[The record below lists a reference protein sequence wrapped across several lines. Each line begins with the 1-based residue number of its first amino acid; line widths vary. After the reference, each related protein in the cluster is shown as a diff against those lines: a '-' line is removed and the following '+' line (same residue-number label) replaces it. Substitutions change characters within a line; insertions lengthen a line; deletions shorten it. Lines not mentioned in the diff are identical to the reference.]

1 MIQPQVDLLVLVIS
15 NGSKMLIF
23 CPEVLISQL
32 GLSNKDILQLTHSY
46 SIYSV
51 DVQSIL
57 AKILLFK
64 HHMFRIKT
72 QSVDTSMKLPT
83 KFNYLAVL
91 EAKVVTNTIP
101 LSGYVIGIH
110 HYRKI

>member
-1 MIQPQVDLLVLVIS
+1 MSSLYLLKFFYLSTICLELKLV
-15 NGSKMLIF
+15 F
-23 CPEVLISQL
+23 
-32 GLSNKDILQLTHSY
+32 ILN
-46 SIYSV
+46 
-51 DVQSIL
+51 
-57 AKILLFK
+57 ALLFLLY
-64 HHMFRIKT
+64 FNLQINLE
-72 QSVDTSMKLPT
+72 SVDTSMKLPT